1 MIKHAHA
8 SQVWVDLSTDDDQVT
23 LTIQDNGTGFS
34 REQPGS
40 NGIGLAGLRER
51 ITIAGGALTISSTP
65 KRGTILSAQFP
76 WPSDVL
82 AGEVIMIR
90 VLIAED
96 HLMVRA
102 GIRALLEKAGDIHV
116 MGEASNGQEAIEMT
130 EALKP
135 DVLIMDIM
143 MPRMNGIQA
152 AENIREMRLPT
163 YILLLS
169 MYSDEGFVHQALQ
182 CGVKGYV
189 LKSSVSDELLWA
201 VRAVASGKTYLSNP
215 ISEIVVESSIHP
227 HTTLQDGD
235 PLSALSPREKEILQL
250 IAEEH
255 TSAEIGKML
264 FISEKTVEK
273 HRTKLMEKLNVRNLA
288 GLVRLAVK
296 YHLVDK

>member
-1 MIKHAHA
+1 
-8 SQVWVDLSTDDDQVT
+8 
-23 LTIQDNGTGFS
+23 
-34 REQPGS
+34 
-40 NGIGLAGLRER
+40 
-51 ITIAGGALTISSTP
+51 
-65 KRGTILSAQFP
+65 
-76 WPSDVL
+76 
-82 AGEVIMIR
+82 MIR

-116 MGEASNGQEAIEMT
+116 LGEASNGQEAIEMT
-130 EALKP
+130 EMLRP

-152 AENIREMRLPT
+152 AENLRELRLPT
-163 YILLLS
+163 HILLLS

-182 CGVKGYV
+182 YGVKGYV

-201 VRAVASGKTYLSNP
+201 VRAVAGGKTYLSSP
-215 ISEIVVESSIHP
+215 ISEIVVESSIHA
-227 HTTLQDGD
+227 HSATQDGD
-235 PLSALSPREKEILQL
+235 PLSVLSPREKEILQL

-296 YHLVDK
+296 YHLVDRDA

>member
-1 MIKHAHA
+1 
-8 SQVWVDLSTDDDQVT
+8 
-23 LTIQDNGTGFS
+23 
-34 REQPGS
+34 
-40 NGIGLAGLRER
+40 
-51 ITIAGGALTISSTP
+51 
-65 KRGTILSAQFP
+65 
-76 WPSDVL
+76 
-82 AGEVIMIR
+82 MIR

-116 MGEASNGQEAIEMT
+116 LGEASNGQEAIEMA
-130 EALKP
+130 EELKP

-152 AENIREMRLPT
+152 AENIRGMKLPT
-163 YILLLS
+163 QVLLLS
-169 MYSDEGFVHQALQ
+169 MYADEGFVHQALQ

-201 VRAVASGKTYLSNP
+201 VRAVAGGQTYLSSP
-215 ISEIVVESSIHP
+215 ISEIVVESAINPRS
-227 HTTLQDGD
+227 TLQDSD
-235 PLSALSPREKEILQL
+235 PFSSLSPREKEILQL
-250 IAEEH
+250 IAEEY

-273 HRTKLMEKLNVRNLA
+273 HRARLMEKLNVRNLA
-288 GLVRLAVK
+288 GLVRMAIK

>member
-1 MIKHAHA
+1 
-8 SQVWVDLSTDDDQVT
+8 
-23 LTIQDNGTGFS
+23 
-34 REQPGS
+34 
-40 NGIGLAGLRER
+40 
-51 ITIAGGALTISSTP
+51 
-65 KRGTILSAQFP
+65 
-76 WPSDVL
+76 
-82 AGEVIMIR
+82 MIR

-116 MGEASNGQEAIEMT
+116 LGEASNGQEAIELT
-130 EALKP
+130 ESLKP

-152 AENIREMRLPT
+152 AEHIHEMKLT
-163 YILLLS
+163 THILLLS

-182 CGVKGYV
+182 HGVKGYV

-215 ISEIVVESSIHP
+215 ISEIVVESAIHP
-227 HTTLQDGD
+227 HSTVHEGD
-235 PLSALSPREKEILQL
+235 PLSILSPREKEILQL
-250 IAEEH
+250 IAEGY
-255 TSAEIGKML
+255 TSAEIGKLL

-296 YHLVDK
+296 YHLVDKDA

>member
-1 MIKHAHA
+1 
-8 SQVWVDLSTDDDQVT
+8 
-23 LTIQDNGTGFS
+23 
-34 REQPGS
+34 
-40 NGIGLAGLRER
+40 
-51 ITIAGGALTISSTP
+51 
-65 KRGTILSAQFP
+65 
-76 WPSDVL
+76 
-82 AGEVIMIR
+82 MIR

-116 MGEASNGQEAIEMT
+116 LGEASNGQEAIEMT

-163 YILLLS
+163 QILLLS

-250 IAEEH
+250 IAEEY

-296 YHLVDK
+296 YHLVDRDG

>member
-1 MIKHAHA
+1 MEK
-8 SQVWVDLSTDDDQVT
+8 T
-23 LTIQDNGTGFS
+23 LKVYGRTT
-34 REQPGS
+34 
-40 NGIGLAGLRER
+40 
-51 ITIAGGALTISSTP
+51 
-65 KRGTILSAQFP
+65 RG
-76 WPSDVL
+76 D
-82 AGEVIMIR
+82 MIR

-130 EALKP
+130 NSLKP

-163 YILLLS
+163 HILLLS

-201 VRAVASGKTYLSNP
+201 VRAVASGKTYLSSP
-215 ISEIVVESSIHP
+215 ISEIVVESAIHP
-227 HTTLQDGD
+227 HAALQEGD
-235 PLSALSPREKEILQL
+235 PLSNLSPREKEILQL

-296 YHLVDK
+296 YHLVDRDA